1 MYLLPD
7 WQNNLE
13 IADAVLNADSDKLF
27 VFYVNLMNI
36 LFYLL
41 LFLKITSVRAKM
53 PCSFLSLQ
61 NCTLLKN
68 NMLPSY
74 LKIIC
79 YLVSSTVFF
88 FLNSPSGILFNLS
101 LFIRVQTF
109 FKDIYVVH
117 KIILVHHL
125 YAFNTTIYTILLKTT
140 WAEAGAAF

>member
-7 WQNNLE
+7 WQNNLK
-13 IADAVLNADSDKLF
+13 IADAVLNADSNKLF

-41 LFLKITSVRAKM
+41 LFFLITSVRAKM
-53 PCSFLSLQ
+53 PCPFLSLQ
-61 NCTLLKN
+61 NCTL
-68 NMLPSY
+68 
-74 LKIIC
+74 KIIC
-79 YLVSSTVFF
+79 YLISSTIFVF
-88 FLNSPSGILFNLS
+88 FLNSPSGILFNMS

-125 YAFNTTIYTILLKTT
+125 YAFNTTIYKIFLKTT
-140 WAEAGAAF
+140 WAEVGAF